1 MVSLMRKAGWGG
13 KREGWRDVKVQVVRY
28 RGSKASLGWEEWR
41 GWRRW
46 VEGEGEGRGER

>member
-1 MVSLMRKAGWGG
+1 MVSLMRKAGWMG
-13 KREGWRDVKVQVVRY
+13 KREGWRDVRVSVVRY

-46 VEGEGEGRGER
+46 VEEGERER